1 MELAF
6 ETQGLR
12 RVCESDAE
20 ARKCFPGGTAGQLQD
35 RLADMRA
42 ATSVSDLV
50 AGSPALDARPPGQI
64 RFGLEGGY
72 ELVCAGN
79 HPRPPVT
86 DEGRV
91 DFSRIRR
98 VKVVR
103 IGQGLQYR

>member
-6 ETQGLR
+6 ETPGLR
-12 RVCESDAE
+12 RICESEVE
-20 ARKCFPGGTAGQLQD
+20 ARKCFPGETAGQLQD
-35 RLADMRA
+35 RLADMCA
-42 ATSVSDLV
+42 AASVSDLV
-50 AGSPALDARPPGQI
+50 TGSPSLDERPPGWI

-86 DEGRV
+86 DDGRV

-103 IGQGLQYR
+103 VGQDSQHG

>member
-12 RVCESDAE
+12 RVCESDVE
-20 ARKCFPGGTAGQLQD
+20 ARKRFSGGTAGQLQD

-42 ATSVSDLV
+42 AASVSDLV
-50 AGSPALDARPPGQI
+50 AGSPSLDEQPPGWI

-79 HPRPPVT
+79 HPRPPIT
-86 DEGRV
+86 DDGRV
-91 DFSRIRR
+91 DFSRVRR

-103 IGQGLQYR
+103 IGQESQHG

>member
-6 ETQGLR
+6 ETPWLR
-12 RVCESDAE
+12 RVCESDTE

-42 ATSVSDLV
+42 ATSVSDLA

-79 HPRPPVT
+79 HPRPPIT
-86 DEGRV
+86 GDGRV

-98 VKVVR
+98 VKVLR
-103 IGQGLQYR
+103 IGQVPQHG

>member
-6 ETQGLR
+6 GTPDLR
-12 RVCESDAE
+12 RVCESDTE

-42 ATSVSDLV
+42 AASVSDLI
-50 AGSPALDARPPGQI
+50 AGRPTLDARPPGQI

-72 ELVCAGN
+72 ELVCVGN

-86 DEGRV
+86 DEGQV

-103 IGQGLQYR
+103 IGQESQYG

>member
-6 ETQGLR
+6 ETQELR
-12 RVCESDAE
+12 RVCESDAD
-20 ARKCFPGGTAGQLQD
+20 ACKCLPRGTAAQLQD

-50 AGSPALDARPPGQI
+50 AGSPALDASPPGEI
-64 RFGLEGGY
+64 RFTLEGGY
-72 ELVCAGN
+72 ELVCGGN

-103 IGQGLQYR
+103 IGQEPEHG